1 MGGGYVSVV
10 FSNPTSYPSIALVL
24 ALILY
29 SIQLYC
35 DFAGYSEIACGLT
48 NLFGFECIDNFKRPY
63 LACDIRD
70 FWRRWHISLSTWL
83 RDYIYIPLGGSR
95 CKKWRKW
102 INVFAVFISCGI
114 WHGNTLPFVLWGGYH
129 GLLNNLTPKK
139 TKQDT
144 IRFVSVIKKSLN
156 WILTIILV
164 VFGWLLF
171 RSESMSF
178 TVSFIKQIVS
188 RFSISYQSIVSSI
201 LPFTGDN
208 SAPAYC
214 LTLFIMVLIL
224 IIKELCDEKREKNII
239 QQTIALSKYELIWT
253 FILFVLVILF
263 GVVGK
268 SNFLYAYF

>member
-1 MGGGYVSVV
+1 M
-10 FSNPTSYPSIALVL
+10 
-24 ALILY
+24 
-29 SIQLYC
+29 
-35 DFAGYSEIACGLT
+35 
-48 NLFGFECIDNFKRPY
+48 
-63 LACDIRD
+63 
-70 FWRRWHISLSTWL
+70 
-83 RDYIYIPLGGSR
+83 
-95 CKKWRKW
+95 
-102 INVFAVFISCGI
+102 
-114 WHGNTLPFVLWGGYH
+114 LWGGYH

-139 TKQDT
+139 SKQCE
-144 IRFVSVIKKSLN
+144 IVFVSVIKKTFN

-188 RFSISYQSIVSSI
+188 RFSINYQSIVSSI

-224 IIKELCDEKREKNII
+224 IIKELCDEKREKKCI
-239 QQTIALSKYELIWT
+239 QQDVVLSKYELIWT

-268 SNFLYAYF
+268 SNFLYANF